1 LWSLDRWSE
10 MGRRAEYHRAANL
23 VTARKISDECRKKER
38 KGSNVT
44 GKIRLGMVGGGRG
57 AFIGAIHRTAAD
69 ITGEFDLVAGAFSSD
84 AKASKAFGV
93 ELGLP
98 TNRSYGT
105 FDEMFEREV
114 DLPQDERIQCVSIVT
129 PNNSHADAACAA
141 LASGFH
147 VICDKPLAGHLED
160 ALRIE
165 KAVDNS
171 GLLFALTHVYTGYP
185 LVIEARER
193 IAAGE
198 IGEVRRVAVSYLQ
211 DWLSRTE
218 DTKASK
224 QATWRSDPARTGD
237 SGAFADIGTHAF
249 NLVEF
254 MTGLNIT
261 EVAAELRTVVPGR
274 TIDDDGAAMFHLTNG
289 ASGLLSASQ
298 VCSGAVNALRIEVYG
313 DAGSIYWAQEE
324 PNTMTIKFRGEP
336 DRVLRA
342 GANVAYLSEPAIAVC
357 RTPAGHPEGY
367 IEAFANLYA
376 GFARAVRN
384 FPAHDDTGYTTVAH
398 GVATLRFIRAALISS
413 RNQSAW
419 TRLDGGDT

>member
-1 LWSLDRWSE
+1 
-10 MGRRAEYHRAANL
+10 MAH
-23 VTARKISDECRKKER
+23 
-38 KGSNVT
+38 
-44 GKIRLGMVGGGRG
+44 KIRMGMVGGGTG

-69 ITGEFDLVAGAFSSD
+69 ITGDIKLVAGAFSSNAD
-84 AKASKAFGV
+84 ASRAFGL
-93 ELGLP
+93 ELGLAAK
-98 TNRSYGT
+98 RSYGT
-105 FDEMFEREV
+105 YTELFEKEAE
-114 DLPQDERIQCVSIVT
+114 LAADERIQFVSIVT
-129 PNNSHADAACAA
+129 PNDSHADIACAA
-141 LASGFH
+141 LSTGFH

-165 KAVDNS
+165 SAVNES
-171 GLLFALTHVYTGYP
+171 GLLFGLTHTYTGYP

-198 IGEVRRVAVSYLQ
+198 IGEVRRIAVSYLQ
-211 DWLSRTE
+211 DWLSRDE

-224 QATWRSDPARTGD
+224 QAVWRSDPSRTGE

-254 MTGLNIT
+254 TTGLSIT

-274 TIDDDGAAMFHLTNG
+274 TIDDDGAAMFHLANG

-298 VCSGAVNALRIEVYG
+298 VCSGAVNALRIEIYG
-313 DAGSIYWAQEE
+313 DAGSIFWAQEE
-324 PNTMTIKFRGEP
+324 PNTMTIKHRGKP
-336 DRVLRA
+336 DQVLRP
-342 GANVAYLSEPAIAVC
+342 GTNVGYLSEPAIAVC

-367 IEAFANLYA
+367 IEAYANLYA

-384 FPAHDDTGYTTVAH
+384 YPAHGDAGCTSAAD
-398 GVATLRFIRAALISS
+398 GVATMRFIRAALISS

-419 TRLDGGDT
+419 TRLDGGDA